1 MINIGA
7 EFNFEITAIY
17 INTGFSYYL
26 RSISANR
33 KKNRKNLANHT
44 KREHNESQRYLRI
57 KQKFYACVT
66 FKVSCVYDICLLN
79 LIHTN

>member
-1 MINIGA
+1 MINIVA
-7 EFNFEITAIY
+7 EFNFEIIAIY
-17 INTGFSYYL
+17 INTEFSYYL
-26 RSISANR
+26 RSIPA
-33 KKNRKNLANHT
+33 NRKNLANHT